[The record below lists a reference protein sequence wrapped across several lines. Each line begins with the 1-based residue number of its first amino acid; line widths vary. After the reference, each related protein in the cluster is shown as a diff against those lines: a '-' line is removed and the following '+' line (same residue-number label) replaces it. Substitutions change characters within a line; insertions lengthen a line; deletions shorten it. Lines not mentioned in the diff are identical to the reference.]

1 MSVVTRFAPSPT
13 GFLHIGGA
21 RTALFNW
28 LYAKANGGKFLLRIE
43 DTDLERSTPE
53 AIDAIL
59 AGLDWLGITSDE
71 PPVFQTKQ
79 RDRHVEVATQMI
91 AEGKAFKCYVTPEE
105 LTARREAGQAK
116 REEAKQADQ
125 NGESGAAVAMRAEAD
140 ALLAPYR
147 SPYRDGKAA
156 PAPDAPFVVRL
167 KAPDT
172 GRIEFEDAVQGQ
184 VGVPASAIDDLVLL
198 RSDNTPTYMLAV
210 VVDDHDMG
218 VTQIIRGDDHL
229 ANTYRQLP
237 IYQAMDWTPPK
248 FAHVPL
254 IHGPDGKKLSKRH
267 GAQGVEEYRDMG
279 YLKDGILNYLL
290 RLGWSHGDDEIIPQD
305 KAIEWFNLSGLNKA
319 AARLDFDKM
328 AHINAHYMATC
339 DDAELLKIFFAK
351 AGVKDYSEAT
361 KARIELAVGDL
372 KSRAA
377 TLEELEKQV
386 QFLTDLRPI
395 EITGKLRKKMNEES
409 LIRLSKLANELKH
422 LTDWTNS
429 ALTAAIN
436 DFCESESIGMGM
448 IGPTLRAALTGGA
461 PAPDMGLVLEWLGR
475 DEALARID
483 DQLATLPK

>member
-28 LYAKANGGKFLLRIE
+28 LYAKANDGKFLLRIE

-71 PPVFQTKQ
+71 PPVFQTRQ
-79 RDRHVEVATQMI
+79 RGRHVEIATQMI
-91 AEGKAFKCYVTPEE
+91 AQGKAFKCYITPEE
-105 LTARREAGQAK
+105 LTARRQAGQTK

-125 NGESGAAVAMRAEAD
+125 NGESDAAAAMRAEAD

-167 KAPDT
+167 KAPDD

-198 RSDNTPTYMLAV
+198 RSDGTPTYMLAV

-237 IYQAMDWTPPK
+237 IYKAMDWIPPK

-290 RLGWSHGDDEIIPQD
+290 RLGWSHGDDEIIPQN

-351 AGVKDYSEAT
+351 DSTKDYSEAT
-361 KARIELAVGDL
+361 KARIELAIGEL

-436 DFCESESIGMGM
+436 EFCESESIGMGM

-483 DQLATLPK
+483 DQLATLSK